1 MSTLKHPIL
10 YRVSIH
16 LVQFKVAGR
25 QKPIPALLGQE
36 AGLYEMLLNVIGN
49 EHILVFKIK

>member
-1 MSTLKHPIL
+1 MSTLKHPML

-16 LVQFKVAGR
+16 LAQFKILGR

-36 AGLYEMLLNVIGN
+36 AGLYEVLLNVIGN
-49 EHILVFKIK
+49 EHVLVFKIK